1 MNPYIE
7 KFKSLNCYQD
17 VIDAVKVN
25 ISVKPEK
32 IKHFPRQVTQAMAMV
47 AEIRRTLKASKE
59 DERELCLLDYDSD
72 NDIFPILAA
81 HLLKFRYV
89 FVVKPNYTYYVR
101 PQVDR
106 LAFMG
111 SWEEHNIGKS
121 IWEKMYRIAYGVDSL
136 HGMHAIN
143 AMLSNTFLASIQ
155 PDNSRHQIQQFG
167 GYVKS
172 NTLRHWLINLEQY
185 DKGKHGRLPKQ
196 EWFGCGGGDIFM
208 TYEKFTYSILAKAET
223 FTSRSIKDMRLFYDD
238 NIRSRWNAI
247 VRIK

>member
-17 VIDAVKVN
+17 VIDAVMVN
-25 ISVKPEK
+25 IPYVEKQKK
-32 IKHFPRQVTQAMAMV
+32 IKHFPRQVTQAMAMI
-47 AEIRRTLKASKE
+47 AEIRRTLKESKE
-59 DERELCLLDYDSD
+59 DERELCLLDYDSN

-121 IWEKMYRIAYGVDSL
+121 IWEKMYRVAYDKSL
-136 HGMHAIN
+136 NPAQEVNGMIPR
-143 AMLSNTFLASIQ
+143 TFLVSIQ
-155 PDNSRHQIQQFG
+155 PNNSRHQIQLFG
-167 GYVKS
+167 LLAKHG
-172 NTLRHWLINLEQY
+172 LGHWLINLEQY

-196 EWFGCGGGDIFM
+196 EWIGNEFFV
-208 TYEKFTYSILAKAET
+208 TYEKFAYSVLAKAET

-238 NIRSRWNAI
+238 NIQSRWNAI